1 MLNIRNPKNNAQYI
15 EEFVV
20 VENGFIPL
28 LGVKTAQKMQVLVI
42 QHQNILQLAD
52 ENAETPH
59 QQNTDRLTENE
70 VLSDYADLF
79 KVLGKIEGKLHLEVD
94 KTVTPVVMPPRPVP
108 VAIKGELREELD
120 RLEGLG
126 ALTKEDKP
134 TAWVSGL
141 VAAMK
146 PSGKVRVCIDPQ
158 RLNVALKRRHYPL
171 PIVEEILP
179 ELAKAKVFTKAD
191 LKDGF
196 LQIQLDE
203 ESSKLTTFQTPWGRY
218 RWLRMPYGISPAPKC
233 FQQQLDQC
241 LEGLTG
247 VYKIA
252 DDLLIIGQG
261 ETEEEANQDHDR
273 NLKGL
278 LDNCRA
284 KNIKLNKDK
293 FKFKCKEVSFIGHV
307 LSKDGLKPDPK
318 KVEAITKMERPAD
331 VPAVQRFV
339 GLVKYLSKFLNNLS
353 EMCELLHRLTHK
365 DAEWMWTEEQETAF
379 EHIKKAV
386 VGVPVLK
393 YFDETEPTEGQ
404 GDASQDG
411 LGFVLM
417 QNGQPVTFASRAL
430 TPAEQRYSQ
439 IEELLAQLFGMEH
452 NHQYVYG
459 RKVILWT
466 DHKPLVSITKKPLA
480 SAPKRL
486 QRMLLRMQQYDYE
499 IHYKPGRDML
509 LADTLS
515 RAYLENHKPSSTEV
529 EVEHIHAAQFL
540 PVPDHQLKELQKETA
555 CDPTLQVLK
564 TVILNEFPV
573 LKEETPT
580 VIHPYFSICD
590 ELSVV
595 DGIVF
600 KGFKCVIP
608 QSLRPKIKSKLH
620 KSHIG
625 IQGYLRRA
633 REVLYWPGMN
643 SKLTDYISKCD
654 VCASSSNN
662 QGKEPLILHEIPSRP
677 WKKLATDIFTLDGKD
692 YLCTV
697 DYYSGYFEVDSL
709 SSKTGKVIISK
720 LKEHFAT
727 RGIPNEVVSDNGP
740 TFNSMEF
747 AIFLRSTGVE
757 HVTSSLLYPQ
767 SNGRVEN
774 ARKTAKKLLKKSKE
788 SGTEYYLSLLNWRNT
803 PTEGM
808 NTSPAQR
815 MFGRRTRTQLPTAEE
830 LLRPQTA
837 AVETIKEQTLK
848 RKEKQAFYYNQHVKE
863 LSPLKNGQVIR
874 VAPHPTDKQK
884 KWSKGKVEDQVD
896 IRSYRVR
903 TEDGRVFWRNR
914 RRLKCSKELFYPS
927 DNTIELQV
935 NHEPQETPE
944 EMTTKQSVESETPQ
958 SSPQEPRS
966 PNQKGAEHPV
976 TPQEPK
982 STNQKGAEQPV
993 TPATHD
999 ARTTR
1004 SGWLSKPPN
1013 YLKDYA

>member
-1 MLNIRNPKNNAQYI
+1 
-15 EEFVV
+15 
-20 VENGFIPL
+20 
-28 LGVKTAQKMQVLVI
+28 
-42 QHQNILQLAD
+42 
-52 ENAETPH
+52 
-59 QQNTDRLTENE
+59 
-70 VLSDYADLF
+70 
-79 KVLGKIEGKLHLEVD
+79 
-94 KTVTPVVMPPRPVP
+94 
-108 VAIKGELREELD
+108 
-120 RLEGLG
+120 
-126 ALTKEDKP
+126 
-134 TAWVSGL
+134 
-141 VAAMK
+141 
-146 PSGKVRVCIDPQ
+146 
-158 RLNVALKRRHYPL
+158 
-171 PIVEEILP
+171 
-179 ELAKAKVFTKAD
+179 
-191 LKDGF
+191 
-196 LQIQLDE
+196 
-203 ESSKLTTFQTPWGRY
+203 
-218 RWLRMPYGISPAPKC
+218 MPYGISPAPEC
-233 FQQQLDQC
+233 FQQQLDQY

-278 LDNCRA
+278 LDRCRA

-353 EMCELLHRLTHK
+353 EMCEPLCRLTHK

-379 EHIKKAV
+379 ERIKKAV
-386 VGVPVLK
+386 VGAPVLK

-439 IEELLAQLFGMEH
+439 IEKELLAQLFGMEH

-564 TVILNEFPV
+564 TVILNGFPD

-580 VIHPYFSICD
+580 VIHPYVSIRD

-600 KGFKCVIP
+600 KGLKCVIP

-620 KSHIG
+620 ESHIG
-625 IQGYLRRA
+625 IQGCLRRA

-643 SKLTDYISKCD
+643 SELADYISKCD
-654 VCASSSNN
+654 VCTSSSNN
-662 QGKEPLILHEIPSRP
+662 QGKEPLISHEIPSRP

-720 LKEHFAT
+720 LIKQFAT
-727 RGIPNEVVSDNGP
+727 HGIPNEVVSDNGP
-740 TFNSMEF
+740 PWN
-747 AIFLRSTGVE
+747 
-757 HVTSSLLYPQ
+757 
-767 SNGRVEN
+767 
-774 ARKTAKKLLKKSKE
+774 
-788 SGTEYYLSLLNWRNT
+788 
-803 PTEGM
+803 
-808 NTSPAQR
+808 
-815 MFGRRTRTQLPTAEE
+815 LP
-830 LLRPQTA
+830 
-837 AVETIKEQTLK
+837 
-848 RKEKQAFYYNQHVKE
+848 F
-863 LSPLKNGQVIR
+863 S
-874 VAPHPTDKQK
+874 
-884 KWSKGKVEDQVD
+884 
-896 IRSYRVR
+896 
-903 TEDGRVFWRNR
+903 
-914 RRLKCSKELFYPS
+914 
-927 DNTIELQV
+927 
-935 NHEPQETPE
+935 
-944 EMTTKQSVESETPQ
+944 
-958 SSPQEPRS
+958 
-966 PNQKGAEHPV
+966 
-976 TPQEPK
+976 
-982 STNQKGAEQPV
+982 
-993 TPATHD
+993 
-999 ARTTR
+999 
-1004 SGWLSKPPN
+1004 
-1013 YLKDYA
+1013 